1 MPETATIRDVTD
13 SLVEQSLEVGCSG
26 ANARLIGTD
35 AQAAPRE
42 APRSPVT
49 RPQSLLRADDRDG
62 QRFGASNAATF
73 GSPLRS
79 AEVRGSPLTTPSLR

>member
-1 MPETATIRDVTD
+1 MLETETIRDVTD

-26 ANARLIGTD
+26 VNARLNGKD
-35 AQAAPRE
+35 AQADPRE
-42 APRSPVT
+42 APRSLVS
-49 RPQSLLRADDRDG
+49 RPLSLPRADDRWNALR
-62 QRFGASNAATF
+62 RFQAATF